1 MRKRAIFDFY
11 LHHLTNARYNRGG
24 AGMQDWVTPTASLT
38 LGIIRTRCNII
49 YTNVLDS
56 VHSRAVSKVIT
67 TTVGVMDCSPVHD
80 LAAV

>member
-1 MRKRAIFDFY
+1 MQKRAIFDFY

-38 LGIIRTRCNII
+38 LGSIRTRCNII

-56 VHSRAVSKVIT
+56 VRSRDVPNVIT
-67 TTVGVMDCSPVHD
+67 VPVGDRDPT
-80 LAAV
+80 

>member
-1 MRKRAIFDFY
+1 MITHMRKRAIFDFY

-49 YTNVLDS
+49 STNVLDS
-56 VHSRAVSKVIT
+56 VRSRDVPNVIT
-67 TTVGVMDCSPVHD
+67 VPVGGRDPT
-80 LAAV
+80 

>member
-1 MRKRAIFDFY
+1 MTHMRKRAIFDFY

-24 AGMQDWVTPTASLT
+24 AGVQDWVTPTASLT

-56 VHSRAVSKVIT
+56 VRSRDVSNVIT
-67 TTVGVMDCSPVHD
+67 VSVGARDPT
-80 LAAV
+80 

>member
-1 MRKRAIFDFY
+1 MQKRAIFDFY

-24 AGMQDWVTPTASLT
+24 AGVQDWVTPTTSLT

-56 VHSRAVSKVIT
+56 VSSRDVSNVIT
-67 TTVGVMDCSPVHD
+67 VSVGARDPTRGGD
-80 LAAV
+80 WNAA